1 MPRETYESP
10 SITDLGTVQELT
22 LGSGG
27 SGLDAGLPVTP
38 NPLPTS

>member
-22 LGSGG
+22 LGGG
-27 SGLDAGLPVTP
+27 GDDSDVLGPSPLQLTTP
-38 NPLPTS
+38 